1 VCPESAAW
9 ATKLRLEQARVVEA
23 ANESAGRTIVRGLRI
38 LAPGS
43 VPVSEPADVTPESAA
58 APAGPVRARE
68 TASDG
73 HRRALAA
80 HQEVAPPR
88 RVDPAI
94 AEAVERQTAAMRAL
108 SAQAFPETEAG
119 STAPSGR
126 PTAAAAGLLGQNT

>member
-1 VCPESAAW
+1 V
-9 ATKLRLEQARVVEA
+9 
-23 ANESAGRTIVRGLRI
+23 RT
-38 LAPGS
+38 
-43 VPVSEPADVTPESAA
+43 
-58 APAGPVRARE
+58 RE
-68 TASDG
+68 IASDG

-119 STAPSGR
+119 STAPGGR
-126 PTAAAAGLLGQNT
+126 PAAAAAGLPGQNT